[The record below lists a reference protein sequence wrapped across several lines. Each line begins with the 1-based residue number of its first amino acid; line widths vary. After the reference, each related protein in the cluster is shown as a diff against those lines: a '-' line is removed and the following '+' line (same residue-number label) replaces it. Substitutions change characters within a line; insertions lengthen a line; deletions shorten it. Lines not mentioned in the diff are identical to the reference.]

1 MYKLVSEDL
10 AIKGNI
16 SKDTGKMIFYY
27 ISHPLADIMRK
38 IIMIKMYVNKNNK
51 WGLQKLNIISI
62 KPYKKKY
69 IYLNT
74 EERQFFI
81 SLKSLEKPGHLTNIL
96 KNIDLNKN

>member
-1 MYKLVSEDL
+1 MYKLISEDL

-16 SKDTGKMIFYY
+16 SKDTAKMVFYY
-27 ISHPLADIMRK
+27 TSHPLADIIRK
-38 IIMIKMYVNKNNK
+38 ISVIQIYVNQNNK
-51 WGLQKLNIISI
+51 WAFKKLNIISI

-81 SLKSLEKPGHLTNIL
+81 SLKSLEESGHLTNIF
-96 KNIDLNKN
+96 